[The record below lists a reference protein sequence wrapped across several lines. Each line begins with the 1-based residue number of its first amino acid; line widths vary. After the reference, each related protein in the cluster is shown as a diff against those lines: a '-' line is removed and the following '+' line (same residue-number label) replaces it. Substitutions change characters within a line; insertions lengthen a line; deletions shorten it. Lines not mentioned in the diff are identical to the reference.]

1 MKIAIAQINPVIG
14 DFNHNAS
21 RIRHY
26 ADKAK
31 AHSCDLV
38 VFSELVISGYPP
50 RDLLEKKDF
59 IEANLSCL
67 SRLVDEIRGIGVIC
81 GFVDKNPVDE
91 GKPLYNSAVLFENG
105 KILHRVNKRLLPT
118 YDVFDESRYFEAGTE
133 CTTYGYKGEKIGI
146 TICEDVWNDKD
157 IFQKRIYHINPV
169 DLMIKGRAS
178 LLVNISASPFHV
190 GKKEFRWDLFGAIAR
205 KYKAPLI
212 FANQVGGNDSIL
224 FDGMSAAF
232 DKDGKIRALARDFEE
247 DIIFYDSDEQTGM
260 TYEENIHKVS
270 GSDVESVLK
279 ALIMGTR
286 DYVVKCGFS
295 KVVLGLSG
303 GIDSALT
310 AFIAAKALGS
320 ENVLSVFMPS
330 GYTSVDNFEDTKK
343 LAGNIGIG
351 FEVIPVD
358 GVFKEFIRL
367 LSPSFREGE
376 PDITEQNIQAR
387 IRGTILMALSNR
399 QGRLLL
405 STGNK
410 SELAVGYCTLYGDM
424 NGGLAVISD
433 IPKTEVYGLARF
445 INREEEIIPARIIEK
460 APSAE
465 LKPDQTDQDDLPPY
479 EILDSI
485 LKGYI
490 EDLKGA
496 GELVKSGFDPKLVE
510 DVISRV
516 DRNEYKRHQAAP
528 GLKVTTKA
536 FGYGRRYPLAQ
547 RYTQSIYK
555 KQITAQK
562 SESRSQNPE

>member
-14 DFNHNAS
+14 DFEYNSS
-21 RIRHY
+21 RIKHY

-31 AHSCDLV
+31 AHSCDMV

-91 GKPLYNSAVLFENG
+91 GKPLYNSAALFENG

-133 CTTYGYKGEKIGI
+133 CTPYRYKGEKIGI

-169 DLMIKGRAS
+169 DLMVKGGAS

-190 GKKEFRWDLFGAIAR
+190 GKKEFRWDLFGAIAG
-205 KYKAPLI
+205 KYKVPLI
-212 FANQVGGNDSIL
+212 FANQAGGNDSIL
-224 FDGMSAAF
+224 FDGTSAAF
-232 DKDGKIRALARDFEE
+232 DRRGKIKALARDFEE
-247 DIIFYDSDEQTGM
+247 DIIFYDSDEQTGI
-260 TYEENIHKVS
+260 TYKDNIHPVS
-270 GSDVESVLK
+270 GPDVESVLK

-330 GYTSVDNFEDTKK
+330 GYTSADNFEDTKK
-343 LAGNIGIG
+343 LADNIGIG

-555 KQITAQK
+555 K
-562 SESRSQNPE
+562 

>member
-14 DFNHNAS
+14 DFEYNSS
-21 RIRHY
+21 RIKHH

-31 AHSCDLV
+31 AHSCDMV

-59 IEANLSCL
+59 IEANLSCF
-67 SRLVDEIRGIGVIC
+67 SRLVGEIRGIGVIC
-81 GFVDKNPVDE
+81 GFVNKNPVDV
-91 GKPLYNSAVLFENG
+91 GKPLYNSAALFENG

-133 CTTYGYKGEKIGI
+133 CTPYSYKGEKIGI

-157 IFQKRIYHINPV
+157 IFKKRIYHINPV
-169 DLMIKGRAS
+169 DLMIKGGAS

-190 GKKEFRWDLFGAIAR
+190 GKKEFRWDLFGAIAG
-205 KYKAPLI
+205 KYKVPLI
-212 FANQVGGNDSIL
+212 FANQAGGNDSIL
-224 FDGMSAAF
+224 FDGTSAAF
-232 DKDGKIRALARDFEE
+232 DRQGKIKALARDFEE
-247 DIIFYDSDEQTGM
+247 DIIFYDSDDQTGV
-260 TYEENIHKVS
+260 TYKENIHPVS
-270 GSDVESVLK
+270 GPDVESVLK
-279 ALIMGTR
+279 ALVMGTR

-310 AFIAAKALGS
+310 AYIAAKALGS

-343 LAGNIGIG
+343 LAGNLGIG

-358 GVFKEFIRL
+358 GVFKEFTRL
-367 LSPSFREGE
+367 LSPSFIEGD

-433 IPKTEVYGLARF
+433 IPKTEVYGLAHF

-516 DRNEYKRHQAAP
+516 ARNEYKRHQAAP

-547 RYTQSIYK
+547 RYTQSICK
-555 KQITAQK
+555 K
-562 SESRSQNPE
+562 

>member
-14 DFNHNAS
+14 DFEYNSS
-21 RIRHY
+21 RIKHY

-31 AHSCDLV
+31 AHSCDMV

-133 CTTYGYKGEKIGI
+133 CMPYSYKGEKIGI

-157 IFQKRIYHINPV
+157 IFKKRIYRINPV
-169 DLMIKGRAS
+169 DLMIEGGAS

-190 GKKEFRWDLFGAIAR
+190 GKKEFRWDLFGAIAG
-205 KYKAPLI
+205 KYKVPLI
-212 FANQVGGNDSIL
+212 FVNQVGGNDSIL
-224 FDGMSAAF
+224 FDGTSAAF
-232 DKDGKIRALARDFEE
+232 DGHGKIKALARDFEE
-247 DIIFYDSDEQTGM
+247 DIIFYDSDEQTVI
-260 TYEENIHKVS
+260 TYKENIHPVS
-270 GSDVESVLK
+270 GPDVESVLK

-310 AFIAAKALGS
+310 AVIAAKALGS

-343 LAGNIGIG
+343 LAGNLGIG
-351 FEVIPVD
+351 LELIPVD

-399 QGRLLL
+399 QGKLLL

-433 IPKTEVYGLARF
+433 IPKTVVYDLAHF
-445 INREEEIIPARIIEK
+445 INREEEIIPARIIKK

-485 LKGYI
+485 LKEYI
-490 EDLKGA
+490 EELKGA
-496 GELVKSGFDPKLVE
+496 GELVESGFDQKLVE

-516 DRNEYKRHQAAP
+516 DRNEYKRYQAAP

-547 RYTQSIYK
+547 RYTQSIHK
-555 KQITAQK
+555 K
-562 SESRSQNPE
+562 

>member
-14 DFNHNAS
+14 DFEYNSS
-21 RIRHY
+21 RIKHY

-31 AHSCDLV
+31 AHSCDMV

-91 GKPLYNSAVLFENG
+91 GKPLYNSAALFENG

-133 CTTYGYKGEKIGI
+133 CTPYRYKGEKIGI

-169 DLMIKGRAS
+169 DLMVKGGAS

-190 GKKEFRWDLFGAIAR
+190 GKKEFRWDLFGAIAG
-205 KYKAPLI
+205 KYKVPLI
-212 FANQVGGNDSIL
+212 FANQAGGNDSIL
-224 FDGMSAAF
+224 FDGTSAAF
-232 DKDGKIRALARDFEE
+232 DRRGKIKALARDFEE
-247 DIIFYDSDEQTGM
+247 DIIFYDSDEQTGI
-260 TYEENIHKVS
+260 TYKDNIHPVS
-270 GSDVESVLK
+270 GPDVESVLK

-330 GYTSVDNFEDTKK
+330 GYTSADNFEDTKK
-343 LAGNIGIG
+343 LADNIGIG

-433 IPKTEVYGLARF
+433 IPKTEVYGLAHF

-555 KQITAQK
+555 K
-562 SESRSQNPE
+562 

>member
-1 MKIAIAQINPVIG
+1 MKTAIAQINPIIG
-14 DFNHNAS
+14 DFEHNLR
-21 RIRHY
+21 RIKYY
-26 ADKAK
+26 ADEAK

-67 SRLVDEIRGIGVIC
+67 YRLADEIRGIGVIC
-81 GFVDKNPVDE
+81 GFVDKNPVEE
-91 GKPLYNSAVLFENG
+91 GKSLYNSAALFENG
-105 KILHRVNKRLLPT
+105 KILDRINKRLLPT

-133 CTTYGYKGEKIGI
+133 CAPFQYKGEKIGI

-157 IFQKRIYHINPV
+157 IFKKSIYHMNPV
-169 DLMIKGRAS
+169 DLLVKGGAS
-178 LLVNISASPFHV
+178 LLVNISASPFHT
-190 GKKEFRWDLFGAIAR
+190 GKKEFRWDLFGAIAG
-205 KYKAPLI
+205 KNKVPFI

-224 FDGMSAAF
+224 FDGTSAAF
-232 DKDGKIRALARDFEE
+232 DGHGKIKALARDFEE
-247 DIIFYDSDEQTGM
+247 DIIFYDSDDQADM
-260 TYEENIHKVS
+260 TYEDNIHPVS

-286 DYVVKCGFS
+286 DYVAKCGFS

-330 GYTSVDNFEDTKK
+330 KYTSADNYEDTRK

-351 FEVIPVD
+351 FEVMPVD
-358 GVFKEFIRL
+358 GVFREFIRL
-367 LSPSFREGE
+367 LSPSFREDA

-387 IRGTILMALSNR
+387 IRGTVLMALSNR

-433 IPKTEVYGLARF
+433 IPKTVVYELASF
-445 INREEEIIPARIIEK
+445 INRGKEIIPARIIKK

-479 EILDSI
+479 EMLDSI

-490 EDLKGA
+490 E
-496 GELVKSGFDPKLVE
+496 ELRSAEELIENGFDPKLVE

-547 RYTQSIYK
+547 RYSQSIYK
-555 KQITAQK
+555 K
-562 SESRSQNPE
+562 

>member
-14 DFNHNAS
+14 DFEYNLN
-21 RIRHY
+21 RIKDY
-26 ADKAK
+26 SGKALS
-31 AHSCDLV
+31 ASCDLV
-38 VFSELVISGYPP
+38 VFSELAVSGYPP

-59 IEANLSCL
+59 IEKNLESL
-67 SRLVDEIRGIGVIC
+67 STLINEIKGIGVIC
-81 GFVDKNPVDE
+81 GCVDKNPDDE
-91 GKPLYNSAVLFENG
+91 GKRLFNSAVLFENG
-105 KILHRVNKRLLPT
+105 KILQKINKRLLPT
-118 YDVFDESRYFEAGTE
+118 YDVFDESRYFEASTE
-133 CTTYGYKGEKIGI
+133 CKSCYFREEKIGI
-146 TICEDVWNDKD
+146 TICEDAWNDEYILK
-157 IFQKRIYHINPV
+157 KRIYHMDPV
-169 DLMIKGRAS
+169 DLLVQDGAGII
-178 LLVNISASPFHV
+178 VNISASPFHI
-190 GKKEFRWDLFGAIAR
+190 GKKEFRWNMFSAIAR
-205 KYKAPLI
+205 KHKAAFI

-224 FDGMSAAF
+224 FDGTSAAF
-232 DKDGKIRALARDFEE
+232 DRQGKIRALARDFEE
-247 DIIFYDSDEQTGM
+247 DIIFYDHEEKSGRFL
-260 TYEENIHKVS
+260 EENIHHVS
-270 GSDVESVLK
+270 VSDSESVLK

-286 DYVVKCGFS
+286 DYVTKCGFS

-310 AFIAAKALGS
+310 AFIAARALGP
-320 ENVLSVFMPS
+320 ENVLTVFMPS
-330 GYTSVDNFEDTKK
+330 VYTSKENYEDTKK
-343 LAGNIGIG
+343 LAENIGTR
-351 FEVIPVD
+351 FELIPID
-358 GVFKEFIRL
+358 GVFGEFVRL
-367 LSPSFREGE
+367 VSPSYKESE
-376 PDITEQNIQAR
+376 PGITEQNLQAR

-399 QGRLLL
+399 EGRILL

-433 IPKTEVYGLARF
+433 IPKTFVYELAHF
-445 INREEEIIPARIIEK
+445 INREKEIIPASIIEK

-479 EILDSI
+479 EVLDSI

-496 GELVKSGFDPKLVE
+496 DELVSTGFDPATVK

-547 RYTQSIYK
+547 RYANKSLLK
-555 KQITAQK
+555 K
-562 SESRSQNPE
+562 